1 MKFRI
6 KLANFINVIFY
17 TYHRVK
23 SAVFYRQLCD
33 EFGAQTVIISPIKLS
48 FHSTRIGERVYI
60 GHHAR
65 IEAIRQHQQ
74 HFFTPK
80 IEIGDDV
87 SIEQGIHITCAEKIK
102 IGKGTCISFDVMITD
117 IDHEYRL
124 IDQYIQ
130 QQDLIVNPTIIG
142 EGCFIGSGVK
152 INAGTVLGKQCIVGA
167 NSVVRGAFP
176 DYCVIVGAP
185 AKIIKRYCSDSKQW
199 RKTDANGNFL
209 DER

>member
-6 KLANFINVIFY
+6 KLANFINVVFY

-23 SAVFYRQLCD
+23 SAVFYRSLCD
-33 EFGAQTVIISPIKLS
+33 DFGAQTVIISPIKLS

-65 IEAIRQHQQ
+65 IEAVRQHQQ
-74 HFFTPK
+74 HFFSPK
-80 IEIGDDV
+80 IEIGDYV
-87 SIEQGIHITCAEKIK
+87 SIEQRIHLTCAENIK
-102 IGKGTCISFDVMITD
+102 IGKGTCITSDVMITD
-117 IDHEYRL
+117 IDHEYRV
-124 IDQYIQ
+124 IDQCIQ

-167 NSVVRGAFP
+167 NSVVRGTFP

-185 AKIIKRYCSDSKQW
+185 AKIIKRYCFDSKQW
-199 RKTDANGNFL
+199 RETDANGDF
-209 DER
+209 